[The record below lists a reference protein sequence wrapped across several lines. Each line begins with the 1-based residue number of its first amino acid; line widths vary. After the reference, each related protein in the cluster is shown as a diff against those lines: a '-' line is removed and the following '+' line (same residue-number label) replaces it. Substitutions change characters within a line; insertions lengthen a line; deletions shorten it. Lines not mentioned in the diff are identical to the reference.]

1 MAANYRAETS
11 ESMYMSI
18 ELSLSCYNQDIT
30 RPLMNHE
37 VEPEGIELH
46 TIVEYPPKRHRR
58 FFQHEEFDICE
69 VSLAS
74 YLSSREHPE
83 KYDFTAIPVYP
94 TKRFRHSFFYKH
106 KDADVTDPGDLN
118 DQNVGIQ
125 SWQTTA
131 NVWMRGISR
140 EHYGLDLESV
150 TWYRRK
156 DDDADMVVPDR
167 FDVRPIPGPQNADAV
182 EEPRDIREML
192 FSGDLTA
199 AMDPAGEL
207 FNAVVESDEAELLF
221 ENPLEEEQ
229 QYFENTG
236 IHPPMHVVAI
246 RNEILEEYPWVA
258 VNVFDAFCESR
269 DKCLKQNEITSLTW
283 SHLHF
288 KEQRETLGSDL
299 WEYGL
304 TGKSRRELN
313 KFIEYAENQGLISH
327 RYDVEELFV
336 DSTLGV

>member
-1 MAANYRAETS
+1 MASTEIVT
-11 ESMYMSI
+11 MSI
-18 ELSLSCYNQDIT
+18 ELSLSCYHQDIT

-37 VEPEGIELH
+37 VEPEGIELN

-58 FFQHEEFDICE
+58 FFRHGEFDICE

-74 YLSSREHPE
+74 YLSSREQPE
-83 KYDFTAIPVYP
+83 KYDFTAIPVFP
-94 TKRFRHSFFYKH
+94 NKRFRHSFFYKH

-118 DQNVGIQ
+118 GKDIGIQ

-131 NVWMRGISR
+131 NVWVRGISQ

-156 DDDADMVVPDR
+156 DDDADMEVPDR
-167 FDVRPIPGPQNADAV
+167 FDVRPVPGKQNADAV
-182 EEPRDIREML
+182 EEPRDLREML
-192 FSGDLTA
+192 FSGDLEA
-199 AMDPAGEL
+199 AMDPAGTM

-221 ENPLEEEQ
+221 ENPIEEEK
-229 QYFENTG
+229 QYYQTTG

-246 RNEILEEYPWVA
+246 RNEILEKHPWVA
-258 VNVFDAFCESR
+258 VNVFDAFSESR
-269 DKCLKQNEITSLTW
+269 DKCLERNRSPGANTSLTW
-283 SHLHF
+283 SHLYF
-288 KEQRETLGSDL
+288 KEQKEVLGTDL

-304 TGKSRRELN
+304 TEKTRRELN
-313 KFIEYAENQGLISH
+313 KFIEYAENQGLVSH

-336 DSTLGV
+336 DSTLDL